1 MSKVSSAK
9 RQSAF
14 RKRVYEIVQAI
25 PPGRVMTYGGIAALI
40 PAPGDMPL
48 PSYRRV
54 RARWAGYAMQ
64 DCPEEIPWH
73 RVVNAQG
80 RISPRLGHGPH
91 VQEVLLQEEG
101 VAFDDHGRIDL
112 GRFQWHPAADWLLDR
127 GLLPPAK
134 GEAGP

>member
-1 MSKVSSAK
+1 
-9 RQSAF
+9 
-14 RKRVYEIVQAI
+14 
-25 PPGRVMTYGGIAALI
+25 MTYGGIAALI
-40 PAPGDMPL
+40 PPPADMFL

-64 DCPEEIPWH
+64 KCPEELPWH

-80 RISPRLGHGPH
+80 RVSPRMGHGPH
-91 VQEVLLQEEG
+91 VQRLLLQEEG
-101 VAFDDHGRIDL
+101 VAFDARGCIDL
-112 GRFQWHPAADWLLDR
+112 DACRWFPSEDWLTSR